1 MIYVVEDINMR
12 PYMEDYHN
20 IKINLYNGYDYIG
33 IYDGHSTD
41 QVSLFLKFHFKNFIV
56 KHLEMNKHPA
66 NALMAAFAEAH
77 AAMPIEMSFTAGSAA
92 IVILR
97 KNKELWIANCGDCR
111 AIISSYSH
119 KVLPLSIDHKPN
131 RQDEF
136 DRIKNLGGIVTFN
149 PNDVPRVQGN
159 LALSRSLGD
168 KYLAPFVIPVPE
180 IQYFQITEDNQYI
193 VMASDGLWDVYSN
206 EDVINS
212 VVNTAHNSSG
222 SVYGSSSVEFA
233 NKLIRNACLDLL
245 NGAKMRGS
253 GDNITIIFWQ
263 L

>member
-20 IKINLYNGYDYIG
+20 IKINLYNGYDYIAV
-33 IYDGHSTD
+33 YDGHGGHN
-41 QVSLFLKFHFKNFIV
+41 VSEFLKFHFKNFIV

-66 NALMAAFAEAH
+66 NALMAAFAEAQ
-77 AAMPIEMSFTAGSAA
+77 ATMPIEMSYTAGSAA

-119 KVLPLSIDHKPN
+119 KVLSLSIDHKPN

-136 DRIKNLGGIVTFN
+136 DRIKNLGGMVTFN
-149 PNDVPRVQGN
+149 TNDVPRVQGN

-168 KYLAPFVIPVPE
+168 KYLAPFVIAVPE

-212 VVNTAHNSSG
+212 VINTAYNSG
-222 SVYGSSSVEFA
+222 EGASVSQGVQIS
-233 NKLIRNACLDLL
+233 NKLMRNACLDLL

>member
-1 MIYVVEDINMR
+1 MIYVVEDKNMR

-20 IKINLYNGYDYIG
+20 IKINLYNGYDYVAV
-33 IYDGHSTD
+33 YDGHGGHN
-41 QVSLFLKFHFKNFIV
+41 VAEFLKFHFKNFIV
-56 KHLEMNKHPA
+56 KHLNMNKNPA
-66 NALMAAFAEAH
+66 AALMAAFAEAQ
-77 AAMPIEMSFTAGSAA
+77 ATMPIEMSYTAGSAA

-119 KVLPLSIDHKPN
+119 KVKALSIDHKPN

-180 IQYFQITEDNQYI
+180 IQYFLITDDNQYI
-193 VMASDGLWDVYSN
+193 VMASDGLWDVYTC
-206 EDVINS
+206 EDVIDS
-212 VVNTAHNSSG
+212 IINTAYNTG
-222 SVYGSSSVEFA
+222 ENGVIN
-233 NKLIRNACLDLL
+233 NKLMRNCCVDLL

-253 GDNITIIFWQ
+253 GDNITIIFWK